1 MKTIINKLKEYMFLT
16 NGFASSEISAQIA
29 STANPLS
36 LLVVEDDIT
45 LNEQLTDL
53 LRAKQYKVTSVT
65 CGSQALEHL
74 QHSQYDLVLLDVDVP
89 NIDGFSLLNFINANA
104 KTPVIILTAHG
115 AEEHRIRGFQSG
127 ADDYISKPCSFT
139 EISLRIEAVLRR
151 TQPTPQPSSLNI
163 LRYQELELNRL
174 EQTVEINSAQV
185 NAPDKPIQFT
195 PIQFKLLWVLMQN
208 AGSVQTKPYLY
219 QAVLER
225 NFSQYDRSLDMHL
238 SRVRK
243 RLIAEGMA
251 TDRIQTVHGKGY
263 ILK

>member
-1 MKTIINKLKEYMFLT
+1 MKTIINKSKECMFLT
-16 NGFASSEISAQIA
+16 NGFAAPESSAQISSNA
-29 STANPLS
+29 DPLS
-36 LLVVEDDIT
+36 LLVVEDDIA

-53 LRAKQYKVTSVT
+53 LRAKQYKVTSVA

-74 QHSQYDLVLLDVDVP
+74 QQSQYDLVLLDVDVP

-104 KTPVIILTAHG
+104 KTPVIILTAYG

-151 TQPTPQPSSLNI
+151 TQPTAPATSHNI

-174 EQTVEINSAQV
+174 EQTVEICNTQS
-185 NAPDKPIQFT
+185 NASNKPIQFT
-195 PIQFKLLWVLMQN
+195 PTQFKLLWVLMQN

-251 TDRIQTVHGKGY
+251 ADRIQTVHGKGY